1 MYATQLQSP
10 VLQQITSPALPGAV
24 APAQLDIT
32 SLLGQI
38 MPIFTMM
45 LVFGMLMPMM
55 KQMSG
60 ALGGGKG

>member
-1 MYATQLQSP
+1 MFQAQQYAISP
-10 VLQQITSPALPGAV
+10 FQTAAIR
-24 APAQLDIT
+24 PAQLDIS

-55 KQMSG
+55 KQMSAG
-60 ALGGGKG
+60 FSGGKE